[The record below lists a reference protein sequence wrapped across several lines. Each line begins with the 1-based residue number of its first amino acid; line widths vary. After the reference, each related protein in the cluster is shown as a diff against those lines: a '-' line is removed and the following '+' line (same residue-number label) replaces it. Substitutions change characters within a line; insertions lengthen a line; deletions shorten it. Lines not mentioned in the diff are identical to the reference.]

1 MSQKIKRFF
10 YFAVAWYFRIFAE
23 IKLRRWNPRIIV
35 ITGSSGKTTLL
46 HLIESQL
53 GKMAKY
59 SHHANSSIG
68 IPFDILGLQRVSLTV
83 DEWPGLFL
91 SAPFKAFS
99 RIPSEKIYIV
109 EADCDRPN
117 EGNFLSSFLI
127 PEVTLWTN
135 VSRTH
140 SMNFDRLVRSGKFTD
155 LEEAIAYEFGYFAEK
170 TKSLVIANG
179 DLSLIEKQLVRVKCK
194 INRIS
199 SKISLEKYEIGLVG
213 TKFEFNKDKFTFPF
227 LLPKETATSILM
239 CFNLLDYLGVKKN
252 KEFSD
257 LKLPPG
263 RNSYFRGIKDITIVD
278 STYNANLDSMSAIV
292 NMFGQIKSMDKI
304 VVLGDMLELGSLEKE
319 EHEKLADLIAENGFK
334 RIILMGPRVT
344 KYTYPRLSG
353 LIGSDAD
360 LEHFNNPK
368 DVLDYLKK
376 NIRGKEVILFKGAR
390 FLEGV
395 IENLLEDKDDTK
407 FLARREKIW
416 EIRRKKWDL

>member
-1 MSQKIKRFF
+1 MFQKIKRFF

-23 IKLRRWNPRIIV
+23 IKLQRWNPRIIV
-35 ITGSSGKTTLL
+35 VTGSSGKTTLL

-83 DEWPGLFL
+83 NEWPGLFL

-99 RIPSEKIYIV
+99 GIPGEKVYVV

-117 EGNFLSSFLI
+117 EGNFLSSFLK

-140 SMNFDRLVRSGKFTD
+140 SMNFDTLIKSGKFTD
-155 LEEAIAYEFGYFAEK
+155 LEEAIAYEFGYFAER
-170 TKSLVIANG
+170 TKSLVIANR
-179 DLSLIEKQLVRVKCK
+179 DLPLVEKQLSRVRCRV
-194 INRIS
+194 NRIS
-199 SKISLEKYEIGLVG
+199 AEAGLKKYEIDLVG
-213 TKFEFNKDKFTFPF
+213 TKFEFDKNIFIFPF

-252 KEFSD
+252 KEFLD

-263 RNSYFRGIKDITIVD
+263 RNSYFRGIKDTTIVD
-278 STYNANLDSMSAIV
+278 STYNANLDSMSAII
-292 NMFGQIKSMDKI
+292 NMFGQIKSTDKI
-304 VVLGDMLELGSLEKE
+304 VVLGDMLELGSLEKD
-319 EHEKLADLIAENGFK
+319 EHEKLADLIADHDFK
-334 RIILMGPRVT
+334 RIILIGPRVT

-353 LIGSDAD
+353 LIGSSAD

-376 NIRGKEVILFKGAR
+376 NIKGNEVILFKGAR

-395 IENLLEDKDDTK
+395 IENLLENKDDIK

-416 EIRRKKWDL
+416 EIRRKKWGL